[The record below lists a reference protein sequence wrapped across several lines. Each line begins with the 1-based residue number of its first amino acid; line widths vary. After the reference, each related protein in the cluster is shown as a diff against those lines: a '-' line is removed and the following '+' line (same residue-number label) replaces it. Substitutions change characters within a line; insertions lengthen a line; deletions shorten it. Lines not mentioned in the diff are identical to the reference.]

1 MPCTAGLVL
10 MPKDSWLVD
19 PVTGLSQSVS
29 FCSQHPWL
37 EPSMFTFPFIY
48 TKADASQKQSEKTCT
63 QPQVLVSAVFD
74 VCRQCS
80 LFGSLYEPEVRLS

>member
-10 MPKDSWLVD
+10 MPKDSWLID

-37 EPSMFTFPFIY
+37 EPSMFTFLFIY
-48 TKADASQKQSEKTCT
+48 TEADVFQKLSEKTCT
-63 QPQVLVSAVFD
+63 LPQVLAFAVFD
-74 VCRQCS
+74 TCRQHS
-80 LFGSLYEPEVRLS
+80 LFGSSYEPEVRLS